1 MSNAVLLMHW
11 GYRSKG
17 KRDESMTGSSKEDSK
32 FEQVVHKIDPLSKLR
47 RTALVCDDASFP
59 RTLGSATCAEI
70 CKLVQMG
77 DASVPTPHNP
87 SPPLRVRSRFPGD
100 VIPYLPLQGKS
111 PGLLFLKCT

>member
-32 FEQVVHKIDPLSKLR
+32 FEQVVQQLAQRSVSWCAWA
-47 RTALVCDDASFP
+47 TQASLP
-59 RTLGSATCAEI
+59 HTTL
-70 CKLVQMG
+70 L
-77 DASVPTPHNP
+77 
-87 SPPLRVRSRFPGD
+87 PPLRVRSRSPGD

-111 PGLLFLKCT
+111 PGLLFLKCTKSHRC